1 MRYINMTK
9 EKVNLVFVTNNPH
22 KLEEIRS
29 IAGDKI
35 NILSLKDINC
45 NEEIP
50 ETADTIRGNALMK
63 ARYVAEKYGVDCFA
77 DDTGLEVKA
86 LNGAPGV
93 HTARYASA
101 SGHDTMGNMQLLLEN
116 LKNEDD
122 RSARFVTWIALI
134 SAGKEI
140 AFEGECRG
148 TIEKEMHGTAGFGY
162 DPVFCPQGY
171 GVTFAE
177 MLPEQ
182 KNEISHRGK
191 ATRKLLDYI
200 NKELKNK

>member
-1 MRYINMTK
+1 MTK

-29 IAGDKI
+29 IAGDRI

-45 NEEIP
+45 SEDIP

-63 ARYVAEKYGVDCFA
+63 ARYVADKYGVDCFA

-93 HTARYASA
+93 HTARYASEN
-101 SGHDTMGNMQLLLEN
+101 GHDTMGNMQLLLKN
-116 LKNEDD
+116 LEDVDD
-122 RSARFVTWIALI
+122 RSARFATWIALI
-134 SAGKEI
+134 SAGSEI
-140 AFEGECRG
+140 TFEGECPG

-162 DPVFCPQGY
+162 DPVFRPDGY
-171 GVTFAE
+171 GITFAE
-177 MLPEQ
+177 MTPEQ

-191 ATRKLLDYI
+191 ATRKLLEYI
-200 NKELKNK
+200 NNELKNN